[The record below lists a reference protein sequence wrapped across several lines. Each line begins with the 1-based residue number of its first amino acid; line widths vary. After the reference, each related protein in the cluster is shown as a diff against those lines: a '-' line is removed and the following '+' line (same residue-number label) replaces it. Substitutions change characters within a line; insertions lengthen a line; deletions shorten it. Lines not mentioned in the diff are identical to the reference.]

1 MEISEFLERKLA
13 RRFQTFDFDSD
24 GQIERSD
31 FETSAGRVADEFGH
45 SADSSARQRL
55 LELSLG
61 LWDHLVSVTD
71 SDRDGTINLD
81 EYKKAFANGLLV
93 TEASFE
99 QGYRPFLDAIMA
111 VADTDG
117 KGMLD
122 VDQHVR
128 WTGALM
134 RLPDADARE
143 VHRRLDTD
151 GDGFITTSDLLQA
164 IHDFYFDENPDGV
177 GSWLLGQLPNPIAGR
192 S

>member
-1 MEISEFLERKLA
+1 VEISEFLARKLA
-13 RRFQTFDFDSD
+13 RRFQTFDFDGN

-45 SADSSARQRL
+45 SVDSPARQQL

-61 LWDHLVSVTD
+61 LWDHLVSMAD
-71 SDRDGTINLD
+71 SDRDGTITLD
-81 EYKKAFANGLLV
+81 EYKKAFTNGLLE

-99 QGYRPFLDAIMA
+99 QGYRPFLDAVMA

-117 KGMLD
+117 NGMLD
-122 VDQHVR
+122 ADEHVR

-164 IHDFYFDENPDGV
+164 IHDFYFDDNPDGV
-177 GSWLLGQLPNPIAGR
+177 GSWLLGQLPD
-192 S
+192 